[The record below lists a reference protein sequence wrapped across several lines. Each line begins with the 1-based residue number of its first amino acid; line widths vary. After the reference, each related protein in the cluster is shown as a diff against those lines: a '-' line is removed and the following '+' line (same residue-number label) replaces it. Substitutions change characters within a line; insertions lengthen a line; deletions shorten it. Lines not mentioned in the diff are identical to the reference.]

1 MMLLTAPVSSPRLRS
16 AIIGALLGF
25 CITEPL
31 LAAQSPPTTGLN
43 LSSGEAIY
51 GAACT
56 SCHGPAGQ
64 GKPDTTIGFDKPGT
78 FPDLPACDQTTP
90 ELHIDWKATI
100 RDDRRAR
107 GISRLMPA

>member
-31 LAAQSPPTTGLN
+31 LAAQSPQTTGLN

-56 SCHGPAGQ
+56 ACHGPVGQ
-64 GKPDTTIGFDKPGT
+64 GMPDTTIGFEEPET
-78 FPDLPACDQTTP
+78 FPDFSACDQTTP
-90 ELHIDWKATI
+90 DLDIHWKATI
-100 RDDRRAR
+100 RADARAR
-107 GISRLMPA
+107 GLSQI